1 MEVTSNLTT
10 KKDWDHL
17 FEDEKLV
24 ERFCTDVFPNYMK
37 NKRWFAG
44 KGAQKAFFTLEFLL
58 DFYVGERKM
67 YLSIVEVVFTNSI
80 THRYFIPLDFH
91 KGDPEI
97 VENEAIITPLK
108 VQNEVGLLTDALYS
122 QAFRNQLFYNIYD
135 EASLEPGIGVLQFQ
149 RGKVM
154 AHQSKEGVHSELL
167 NADQSNTTIV
177 YNGEFYF
184 KIYRRL
190 FREINPDFELTFF
203 LSERTSFSN
212 SPVFAGSLTWRRKNL
227 PDISIGLMQQKIEH
241 QTDGWPYM
249 LNKMKGF
256 FDTLEEEDVNLE
268 QLHSP
273 SIYKP
278 TKHAN
283 LPENML
289 YLLGDELLNAVEK
302 LAIRTAEMHVALA
315 SGKMERSFVP
325 VNFNADY
332 SVWLKNRLNIQFD
345 NRYLLVEQN
354 LQKLSGLALQYAER
368 FLEQK
373 NRIKNYILDF
383 DEIEL
388 ISQRIRIHGDYH
400 LGQVLIG
407 NEDFYVIDFEGE
419 PESTIRDRKVKQPPL
434 KDVAGMIRSFH
445 YAIYSIIF
453 NQSKNS
459 KFSQEELFKFGEH
472 AYNCVG
478 SIFLNQY
485 MEKAMDNSL
494 NIGYIKEIDYLLKYH
509 LLEKAIYELGYE
521 LNARPDWA
529 IIPLKGVI
537 DLLEE

>member
-1 MEVTSNLTT
+1 
-10 KKDWDHL
+10 
-17 FEDEKLV
+17 
-24 ERFCTDVFPNYMK
+24 
-37 NKRWFAG
+37 
-44 KGAQKAFFTLEFLL
+44 
-58 DFYVGERKM
+58 
-67 YLSIVEVVFTNSI
+67 
-80 THRYFIPLDFH
+80 
-91 KGDPEI
+91 
-97 VENEAIITPLK
+97 
-108 VQNEVGLLTDALYS
+108 
-122 QAFRNQLFYNIYD
+122 
-135 EASLEPGIGVLQFQ
+135 
-149 RGKVM
+149 
-154 AHQSKEGVHSELL
+154 
-167 NADQSNTTIV
+167 
-177 YNGEFYF
+177 
-184 KIYRRL
+184 
-190 FREINPDFELTFF
+190 
-203 LSERTSFSN
+203 
-212 SPVFAGSLTWRRKNL
+212 
-227 PDISIGLMQQKIEH
+227 MQQKIEH